1 MAKNQHKKDIL
12 NLAEAYGSVLTGARE
27 YNKNEEQLNE
37 LGPIG
42 AASIGMLA
50 GGMLGGS
57 KKEST
62 SDEEDKTGHLDDK
75 ELLAKVEGMGTAGDR
90 LLEAAHKRL
99 NAGQSLTAEE
109 RDALGRDAYGKAEK
123 DIAHDKREDFEDIA

>member
-1 MAKNQHKKDIL
+1 MF
-12 NLAEAYGSVLTGARE
+12 NLAEAYGSVLTGSRE
-27 YNKNEEQLNE
+27 YKKGEKQLNE

-90 LLEAAHKRL
+90 LLDAARARIHR
-99 NAGQSLTAEE
+99 GDSLTAEE

-123 DIAHDKREDFEDIA
+123 DIAHDKREDFEDIAQY

>member
-1 MAKNQHKKDIL
+1 MAINQHRKDL
-12 NLAEAYGSVLTGARE
+12 NNLAEAYGSVLNGAQ
-27 YNKNEEQLNE
+27 QLNE

-42 AASIGMLA
+42 AAGIGMLA

-57 KKEST
+57 KKN

-75 ELLAKVEGMGTAGDR
+75 DLLKKVEDMGTAGDR
-90 LLEAAHKRL
+90 LLDAARARVHR
-99 NAGQSLTAEE
+99 GESLTAEE

-123 DIAHDKREDFEDIA
+123 DIARHKKEDFEDVGQY

>member
-50 GGMLGGS
+50 GGMLGGD
-57 KKEST
+57 KK

-123 DIAHDKREDFEDIA
+123 DIAHDKREDFEDIAQY